1 MTTLFGAVSY
11 THSLGIAFLVLTLLF
26 IVLSGIVTYLV
37 VRHRQAE
44 NSVRVSK
51 AQFRRLLESAP
62 DAIVI
67 VDQNGCIVLINSQ
80 AEKWFGYTRE
90 ELLGQPIELLVP
102 ERFRKKH
109 AIARARYTAKPV
121 TRPMGVGFGLYGQR
135 KDGSEFPIEIS
146 LSPLD
151 TDQGLLVTGII
162 RDITVRKQIEEAQ
175 RRVAIRWDLIN
186 NLPVGVYRNKPDE
199 KGMFIEINSTMVSIF
214 EAESVEQLLTYP
226 FRELYCDFAECSGFI
241 NRVLADGYVNGE
253 EVRLKTLKG
262 REFYASLSA
271 VIKTDA
277 LGEIYFD
284 GILEDIS
291 IRKESEHQ
299 IQQLNDHL
307 QARTKELE
315 AI

>member
-1 MTTLFGAVSY
+1 M
-11 THSLGIAFLVLTLLF
+11 
-26 IVLSGIVTYLV
+26 
-37 VRHRQAE
+37 
-44 NSVRVSK
+44 
-51 AQFRRLLESAP
+51 
-62 DAIVI
+62 
-67 VDQNGCIVLINSQ
+67 
-80 AEKWFGYTRE
+80 
-90 ELLGQPIELLVP
+90 
-102 ERFRKKH
+102 
-109 AIARARYTAKPV
+109 
-121 TRPMGVGFGLYGQR
+121 
-135 KDGSEFPIEIS
+135 
-146 LSPLD
+146 
-151 TDQGLLVTGII
+151 TGII

-315 AI
+315 AINCELEAFSYSVSHDLRTPLRAVDGFSRTLLDEHADRLDDKGRDRLHRIRAAAQRMAALIDDLLMLS